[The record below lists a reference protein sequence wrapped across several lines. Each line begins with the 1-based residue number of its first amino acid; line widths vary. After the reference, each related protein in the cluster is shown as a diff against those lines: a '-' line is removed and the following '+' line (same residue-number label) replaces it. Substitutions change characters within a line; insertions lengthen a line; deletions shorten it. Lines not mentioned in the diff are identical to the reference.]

1 MREGKNEESKNTINI
16 TMREGKSAMNI
27 FLFYST
33 SSFLNRPEHWDAWL
47 TSVIGTTE
55 SMGQRMWTKFIVLWT
70 PSKKQPRTYL
80 RTLLKGGAQRQPN
93 CFLCPF
99 PPLSQNTL
107 HYSEKKISWER
118 VWTLEFARKDRN
130 LSISGPQ
137 FRNSKSE
144 ISGIWCDMVGWK
156 KTCQHNNCFPR
167 GMS

>member
-33 SSFLNRPEHWDAWL
+33 SSFLNRPEHWDTWL

-93 CFLCPF
+93 CFLCHF

-107 HYSEKKISWER
+107 HYSEKKKTSWER
-118 VWTLEFARKDRN
+118 VWTLELQERTETWVFQ
-130 LSISGPQ
+130 GPNWGTAKV
-137 FRNSKSE
+137 RSLWYGGLKE
-144 ISGIWCDMVGWK
+144 DMS
-156 KTCQHNNCFPR
+156 T
-167 GMS
+167 